1 MLACDSILNEQ
12 PNKTKQNKTKQ
23 NKTKQNKTKQNKTK
37 QNKTKQN
44 KTKQNKTKQNK
55 TKPLQRLV
63 YINRVMR
70 KYIRITISIT
80 IMLYVS

>member
-1 MLACDSILNEQ
+1 MNNQ
-12 PNKTKQNKTKQ
+12 TKQ

-63 YINRVMR
+63 YMNRVMR
-70 KYIRITISIT
+70 KYIRITIFDYKYNAVRFLKST
-80 IMLYVS
+80 MYKQRM